1 MSSVVYLFSVEHLP
15 VSSSRLFCFLL
26 KLLYEL
32 SKFLFSSVTVEE
44 EVLCYYISIHL
55 LVIKE
60 VFSLVMP

>member
-44 EVLCYYISIHL
+44 EVFML
-55 LVIKE
+55 LHINSSV
-60 VFSLVMP
+60 SY